1 MSRIYNY
8 ETDGLFKC
16 DECGEPVWEG
26 DEFIRIGNQ
35 RICKHCFKEKIEVAS
50 WEDSDEAE
58 NINFKVHERIEN
70 EMEK

>member
-1 MSRIYNY
+1 MSKIYNY

-26 DEFIRIGNQ
+26 DEFVVINGK
-35 RICKHCFKEKIEVAS
+35 RICKCCFKDKIRIAC

-58 NINFKVHERIEN
+58 HINFEVHARNEN
-70 EMEK
+70 T